1 MALGFPDGDTLGHN
15 DVMVQGKTLWCHVE
29 KRHAFSRTTQGILNT
44 RKGIPFLYGCIVFTF
59 CLSSKTTFIL
69 IEAIKKAK
77 NSTFLLTF
85 VATEGYK

>member
-1 MALGFPDGDTLGHN
+1 MFLLPPVAAQDSEAERIYT
-15 DVMVQGKTLWCHVE
+15 KYHVE

>member
-44 RKGIPFLYGCIVFTF
+44 RKGVPFLYVCSCWRIGMPVGYLCDKPNQARWSSFVF
-59 CLSSKTTFIL
+59 
-69 IEAIKKAK
+69 
-77 NSTFLLTF
+77 
-85 VATEGYK
+85 